1 MSADNHASVGMRCE
15 FTLPPGV
22 DVVEPP
28 SDRGSNPRLDSIR
41 RALGTDGRWTE
52 PLVESVRQ
60 ADGDGWT
67 LVVWLVPR
75 VDTTD
80 AFGQACSGV
89 DAIVTSALPGASIL
103 ACSRI
108 DVSA

>member
-1 MSADNHASVGMRCE
+1 MRCE
-15 FTLPPGV
+15 FTVPPGV
-22 DVVEPP
+22 DVAEPP
-28 SDRGSNPRLDSIR
+28 SDRGSNPLLDSIR
-41 RALGTDGRWTE
+41 RALSTDGRWTE
-52 PLVESVRQ
+52 PLVEPVRQ
-60 ADGDGWT
+60 ADGDGWN

-75 VDTTD
+75 AVTTD